1 MMDTNRLTELETQVA
16 FQDDV
21 VQQLNAVVT
30 TQQQQIEQ
38 LRHELRVLSEQL
50 AALREKII
58 SSGVEPPPPH
68 Y

>member
-1 MMDTNRLTELETQVA
+1 MMDTNRLTELETQLA

-38 LRHELRVLSEQL
+38 LRHEMRILSEQFT
-50 AALREKII
+50 ALREKII
-58 SSGVEPPPPH
+58 SNGVEPPPPH